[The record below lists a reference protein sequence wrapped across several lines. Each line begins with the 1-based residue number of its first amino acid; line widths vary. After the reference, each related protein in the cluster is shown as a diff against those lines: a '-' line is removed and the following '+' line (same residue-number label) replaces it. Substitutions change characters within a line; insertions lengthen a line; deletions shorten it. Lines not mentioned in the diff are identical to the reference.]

1 MVRMRHRT
9 TQALYTYW
17 NGLRGDR
24 MAPQRFEIE
33 PSSIGDILP
42 DTFILERRDA
52 GTFPFRLAGTRLCER
67 FKTEFRGR
75 NFLASWNAADAA
87 TLRGRLNTIS
97 VQGGVVVVLAEAETA
112 TGKSVPLEILI
123 LPLVHSQAIADRF
136 MGAIS
141 TLDQP
146 IWLGFD
152 PIMAVHILSDE
163 IVWPDGHPHRSEP
176 LPSAQ
181 QDRQIPFLPHLRTS
195 RIVRADRRQFRVYD
209 GGLAGE
215 AAPPPLKPTFPR

>member
-1 MVRMRHRT
+1 MRHKT
-9 TQALYTYW
+9 TQALYSYW
-17 NGLRGDR
+17 NGLRGRR

-33 PSSIGDILP
+33 PGSIGDLLP

-75 NFLASWNAADAA
+75 NFLASWNASDAA
-87 TLRGRLNTIS
+87 TLTGRLNTIS
-97 VQGGVVVVLAEAETA
+97 VQGGVIVVLAEAETA
-112 TGKSVPLEILI
+112 TGKSVPIEVII
-123 LPLVHSQAIADRF
+123 LPLVHNQAIADRF
-136 MGAIS
+136 LGAVS
-141 TLDQP
+141 TLHQP

-163 IVWPDGHPHRSEP
+163 LVWPDGHPHQSDP
-176 LPSAQ
+176 LPPNAA
-181 QDRQIPFLPHLRTS
+181 DRQIPFLPHLRTS

-209 GGLAGE
+209 GGLANE
-215 AAPPPLKPTFPR
+215 TAASPMKPTPPG